1 MTVPRTLWASYT
13 AQILH
18 SERKPKTY
26 AIKGTLSQTLYTLAT
41 TRIER
46 TPMGLT
52 YTLQKEP
59 GGDCWAIRRQKLRI
73 HRAPGICRDCCFL
86 FVMLARVVGFVVGFG
101 VFVRLL
107 IKFGFRA
114 PIKPYPKP

>member
-1 MTVPRTLWASYT
+1 MMQSSGPGDL
-13 AQILH
+13 
-18 SERKPKTY
+18 E
-26 AIKGTLSQTLYTLAT
+26 
-41 TRIER
+41 
-46 TPMGLT
+46 GL
-52 YTLQKEP
+52 L
-59 GGDCWAIRRQKLRI
+59 
-73 HRAPGICRDCCFL
+73 FL